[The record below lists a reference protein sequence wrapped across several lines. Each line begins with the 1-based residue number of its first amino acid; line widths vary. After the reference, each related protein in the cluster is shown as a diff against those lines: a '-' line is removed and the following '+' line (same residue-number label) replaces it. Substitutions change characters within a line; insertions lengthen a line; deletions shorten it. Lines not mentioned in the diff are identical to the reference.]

1 MTRAKSQRQDFYTIE
16 AARKPVWLEQTE
28 WGECRRGEAGRQ
40 SKGGPS
46 REMGSQCRSHVERPL
61 LFLASFQPFTHLL
74 KSSTCSVTLAGT
86 WKKKK
91 KKNSRQG
98 HLGFL
103 RKEGRKIFIYSS
115 MGKRKKIN
123 IDAKAR
129 GLQQQKFSTKMHE
142 I

>member
-1 MTRAKSQRQDFYTIE
+1 ME
-16 AARKPVWLEQTE
+16 
-28 WGECRRGEAGRQ
+28 
-40 SKGGPS
+40 
-46 REMGSQCRSHVERPL
+46 
-61 LFLASFQPFTHLL
+61 
-74 KSSTCSVTLAGT
+74 
-86 WKKKK
+86 KK

>member
-1 MTRAKSQRQDFYTIE
+1 MQES
-16 AARKPVWLEQTE
+16 
-28 WGECRRGEAGRQ
+28 RGETLTLSGIF
-40 SKGGPS
+40 STI
-46 REMGSQCRSHVERPL
+46 H
-61 LFLASFQPFTHLL
+61 
-74 KSSTCSVTLAGT
+74 SSTQKLNLFCYTSRDME
-86 WKKKK
+86 